1 LDAGRKKDEPDAM
14 IRQPYQ
20 LYIERTDSTRNMAR
34 FYALTIEPTLFGE
47 VCVCRR
53 WGRIG
58 TAGQKM
64 VHQFAQERDAVALF
78 LELVRQKRRRGYAPR
93 APSRR

>member
-1 LDAGRKKDEPDAM
+1 M

-20 LYIERTDSTRNMAR
+20 LYIERTDRTRNMAR
-34 FYALTIEPTLFGE
+34 FYALTIEPTLFGG

-58 TAGQKM
+58 TVGQSM
-64 VHQFAQERDAVALF
+64 SHQFSHERDAVALF

-93 APSRR
+93 AAGSV